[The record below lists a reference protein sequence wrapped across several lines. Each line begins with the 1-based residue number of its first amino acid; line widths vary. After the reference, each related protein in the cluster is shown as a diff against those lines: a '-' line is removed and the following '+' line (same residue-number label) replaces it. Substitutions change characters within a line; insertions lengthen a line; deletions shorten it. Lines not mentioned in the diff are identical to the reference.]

1 MMEENKKKKAELTP
15 EILDY
20 IFKDIKNSLSDK
32 KILEE
37 RIKAM
42 EQKKPPILYTFA
54 CYTIYG
60 EILDEGQVVAH
71 TEEEGVA
78 MVRKT
83 LKLEPDD
90 VVELIEVE
98 SSYGVEGVYNMGDY

>member
-1 MMEENKKKKAELTP
+1 MEENKKKPPLTP

-20 IFKDIKNSLSDK
+20 IFKDIKNSLADK
-32 KILEE
+32 VILEE
-37 RIKAM
+37 RMKGM
-42 EQKKPPILYTFA
+42 EHKEPPILYTFT

-71 TEEEGVA
+71 TEEEGAA
-78 MVRKT
+78 MIRKT

-98 SSYGVEGVYNMGDY
+98 SSYGERGVYNMGDY